1 MSTSIST
8 LFPIYSKVQYQLRNV
23 LEIEVAE
30 ETCWNL
36 KFRSLFFF
44 LYPEAELSKVSFS
57 KLSLSCFVFQ
67 EKVGHLVPKYKS
79 PIFL

>member
-36 KFRSLFFF
+36 KFRSLVF
-44 LYPEAELSKVSFS
+44 LYLEAELSKFSFS
-57 KLSLSCFVFQ
+57 KFSLSCSFF
-67 EKVGHLVPKYKS
+67 KKR
-79 PIFL
+79 